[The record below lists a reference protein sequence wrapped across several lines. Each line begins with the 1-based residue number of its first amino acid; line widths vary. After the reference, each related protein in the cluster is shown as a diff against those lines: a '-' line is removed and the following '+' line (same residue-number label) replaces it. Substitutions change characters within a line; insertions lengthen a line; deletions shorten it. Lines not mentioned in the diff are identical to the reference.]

1 MTMIGLT
8 EGEIGRKLAECL
20 KQAEGCCRQMAHAR
34 GDARWL
40 ALGDVFAQLHQKQ
53 LNLQTRKT
61 GKPGTIILPAWANE
75 WRERN

>member
-8 EGEIGRKLAECL
+8 EGEIGRKLAECF

-34 GDARWL
+34 GDTRWL
-40 ALGDVFAQLHQKQ
+40 ALGHLCEQLHQKT
-53 LNLQTRKT
+53 LALQSRKT
-61 GKPGTIILPAWANE
+61 GRLGTLILPKWANE